1 MRLDEIIQNSVRQR
15 LLEYAGVSDEV
26 SGAAESLYD
35 TILRVQENVRW
46 EQLAETWP
54 DGSPIFRKEMQF
66 NNSGF
71 IPFADVIWVFIYGY
85 DPNVMDADDAYDNLK
100 KAIPNFKNKF
110 SQITHEVML
119 SIPWPSIGVW
129 REKDKLIGTIGHEL
143 MHCWQNH
150 NRGVGHYKSL
160 AIKSNNAVEGPDIQS
175 SMDYV
180 KTSKDLAYYFDDD
193 EMGAWIQGAW
203 HEAPRYG
210 GIEKTPSWGSLK
222 NAIALLEEF
231 EENVDILKKLCDYRN
246 DRSDFLKVNDY
257 FRKQYNMPLK
267 KFLYVMRN
275 KGARLRQAM
284 MKLKYRWME
293 ENGQGG
299 TGNFSKYASGEI
311 ENNVRFNQRNRNWK
325 DKVSDIVN
333 WLRKSLTNEEKIHN
347 NMKKNTMTLTE
358 SDIHEFVNRV
368 ARRLVREDV
377 LGNNWHEADGEE
389 IDLDDVAN
397 NYEPF
402 DDQLKT
408 GDNFHDQSIVGD
420 RMDPTIYEEAYTGD
434 EPYVPNKYPGQTPK
448 FTSKTQYQ
456 NWKRNDAPDDWFDW
470 KDDRKW
476 QRTGIQP
483 AHSGLASSAKKA
495 RANGQN
501 GWTND
506 ARYNQFQYLKQK
518 NGLGESRVIRMTESD
533 LMSFLNESVRK
544 AVNKRLNESNELY
557 DEWYD
562 EEDYDGNVGEPGLI
576 KSYDIGSYYTSQAE
590 QDAEEN
596 GMSLEDYLLY
606 WFDEIKQECPW
617 YWTQKSGG
625 YYKTLAQQDGVVIKE
640 LPGDQIVIDEYP
652 IGDAGRDEAMDNR
665 MPPGD
670 YSVE

>member
-1 MRLDEIIQNSVRQR
+1 MRLDEIIQNSIRQR
-15 LLEYAGVSDEV
+15 LLEYAGVSDDV

-54 DGSPIFRKEMQF
+54 NGYPILRKEMQF
-66 NNSGF
+66 NNSGL
-71 IPFADVIWVFIYGY
+71 IPFADVIWVYIYGY
-85 DPNVMDADDAYDNLK
+85 DPNIMNADAALEGLRA
-100 KAIPNFKNKF
+100 AIPNFGSHF
-110 SQITHEVML
+110 SLITHEVEI
-119 SIPWPSIGVW
+119 SVPWPSIGAEY
-129 REKDKLIGTIGHEL
+129 EKNKLVGTIGHEL
-143 MHCWQNH
+143 MHCWQNY
-150 NRGVGHYKSL
+150 NRGFAQYKALSD
-160 AIKSNNAVEGPDIQS
+160 KRKKVVERPDIQS
-175 SMDYV
+175 SMDYAD
-180 KTSKDLAYYFDDD
+180 TSKALAYYFDGD

-203 HEAPRYG
+203 HEAARFG
-210 GIEKTPSWGSLK
+210 DLENTPSWMEMKYALNVLK
-222 NAIALLEEF
+222 QF
-231 EENVDILKKLCDYRN
+231 EDGVDTLKKLCDYKN

-311 ENNVRFNQRNRNWK
+311 ENNVQFNQKNKNWK
-325 DKVSDIVN
+325 DKVNDIVN

-377 LGNNWHEADGEE
+377 LGNNWHETDGEE

-420 RMDPTIYEEAYTGD
+420 RMDPTYY
-434 EPYVPNKYPGQTPK
+434 
-448 FTSKTQYQ
+448 
-456 NWKRNDAPDDWFDW
+456 
-470 KDDRKW
+470 
-476 QRTGIQP
+476 
-483 AHSGLASSAKKA
+483 
-495 RANGQN
+495 
-501 GWTND
+501 
-506 ARYNQFQYLKQK
+506 
-518 NGLGESRVIRMTESD
+518 GESRVIRMTESD